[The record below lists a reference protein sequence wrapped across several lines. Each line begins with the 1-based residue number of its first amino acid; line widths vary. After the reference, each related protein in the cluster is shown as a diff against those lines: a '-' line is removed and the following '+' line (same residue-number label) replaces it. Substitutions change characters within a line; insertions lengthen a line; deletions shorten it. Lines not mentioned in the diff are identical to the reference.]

1 MVKRWHLIL
10 GLGALIGAG
19 ITYVALREGVVA
31 QERAVVA
38 FTPQERATLTS
49 LESALTR
56 IAETV
61 QPTVV
66 HIRATRQYR
75 WRWTLPRPDD
85 RTPDDQLR
93 RTRPRPDDRTPDD
106 QMQEFL
112 FEFGRGQLRIPPPTE
127 GQGSGVIVRSDGYI
141 VTNDHVVSGATD
153 VEVTFHD
160 GTKAKGEVLRA
171 PSADIAV
178 IKVDRKNL
186 PVAVLGDSSTV
197 KPGQIVFAI
206 GSPFGLANTLTMG
219 VISATGRREV
229 IPGAGRIRTYSDLIQ
244 TDAAINS
251 GNSGGPLVNSRG
263 EVIGINTA
271 IVANGFTGGNVGIG
285 FAIPINRVRTIVQQ
299 LIEKGSYRRGYLGV
313 ALSDIPA
320 DMKDELKATQGIL
333 IRSVEKGTPAEQA
346 GIEPGDIVTEVDGV
360 PVRNESHFREMI
372 ADKGPG
378 ATVTLKVLRDGKSI
392 TVKATLT
399 NHPDDVEEERTAR
412 AEPSR
417 EQSTLEKLGVTVGE
431 IPAELRRELG
441 SVQGVYV
448 SRVAPDSPAANEL
461 QEGDVIVAVNRTPVK
476 TVAELE
482 RALKEVPS
490 GRVVRMRVLRKVEE
504 RTMEVLIMFRMP

>member
-66 HIRATRQYR
+66 HIRATRQYQ

-229 IPGAGRIRTYSDLIQ
+229 IPGAGRITHLLRSDS
-244 TDAAINS
+244 D
-251 GNSGGPLVNSRG
+251 
-263 EVIGINTA
+263 
-271 IVANGFTGGNVGIG
+271 
-285 FAIPINRVRTIVQQ
+285 
-299 LIEKGSYRRGYLGV
+299 RR
-313 ALSDIPA
+313 
-320 DMKDELKATQGIL
+320 
-333 IRSVEKGTPAEQA
+333 
-346 GIEPGDIVTEVDGV
+346 
-360 PVRNESHFREMI
+360 
-372 ADKGPG
+372 
-378 ATVTLKVLRDGKSI
+378 RD
-392 TVKATLT
+392 
-399 NHPDDVEEERTAR
+399 
-412 AEPSR
+412 
-417 EQSTLEKLGVTVGE
+417 
-431 IPAELRRELG
+431 
-441 SVQGVYV
+441 
-448 SRVAPDSPAANEL
+448 
-461 QEGDVIVAVNRTPVK
+461 
-476 TVAELE
+476 
-482 RALKEVPS
+482 
-490 GRVVRMRVLRKVEE
+490 
-504 RTMEVLIMFRMP
+504 

>member
-1 MVKRWHLIL
+1 MQKRWHLML
-10 GLGALIGAG
+10 GLGVVVGAG
-19 ITYVALREGVVA
+19 ITYVVLGGGAVA

-75 WRWTLPRPDD
+75 WRTFPTLPDD
-85 RTPDDQLR
+85 RMPEYRWRTFPTP
-93 RTRPRPDDRTPDD
+93 PDDR
-106 QMQEFL
+106 MQEFL
-112 FEFGRGQLRIPPPTE
+112 FEFGRGQIRVPPPVE

-186 PVAVLGDSSTV
+186 PVAVLGDSATV

-219 VISATGRREV
+219 VVSATGRREV
-229 IPGAGRIRTYSDLIQ
+229 IPSAGRTRTYADLIQ

-285 FAIPINRVRTIVQQ
+285 FAIPINRVKTIVQQ

-333 IRSVEKGTPAEQA
+333 IRSVEKGMPAERA
-346 GIEPGDIVTEVDGV
+346 GIEPGDIVTEVDGA

-378 ATVTLKVLRDGKSI
+378 ATVTLKILRDGKPL
-392 TVKATLT
+392 TVRATLT
-399 NHPDDVEEERTAR
+399 NHPDDVEEETTAR

-431 IPAELRRELG
+431 VPTELRRELG
-441 SVQGVYV
+441 EVQGVYV

-461 QEGDVIVAVNRTPVK
+461 QEGDVIIAVYRTPVK
-476 TVAELE
+476 SVAELE
-482 RALKEVPS
+482 QALEKMPAGRIVPL
-490 GRVVRMRVLRKVEE
+490 RVLRKVEE
-504 RTMEVLIMFRMP
+504 RTVETLVMFRMP